1 MPKPPVNP
9 DHHPQSGIW
18 GRFIGFAEGN
28 YIDRDACNAA
38 FDRMH
43 RRDAIGDKIHLI
55 LGVGALICLFG
66 PVTMTEIA
74 ILPLVAFFFIRVVN
88 TLPIWIHGFG
98 QPLILATLA
107 LIAFMF
113 LALSWSPDRYNGLA
127 EIGQLR
133 WLFVMGFLFPII
145 EHRTTLVYALCI
157 GLAMGQIG
165 QVFDAFD
172 GLGIEP
178 VAKLVENHPG
188 RIAGWWHPVV
198 GGGLLVAGMGL
209 HLPAAMLGTG
219 RMRIIGLLGLTI
231 TGVGVLATGTR
242 GAWGAALLLLVLGVV
257 LVLRMKRVPIKRVIA
272 VVALG
277 LIAVATAGF
286 VLRDSIMIRVNETRT
301 ELREIEAGDLD
312 SYSGRR
318 VRMAQEAIEAFAQH
332 PIVGVGTGG
341 YERWCEQ
348 QGQRFG
354 AHAHNSTLHIGATLG
369 IIGLMLWAIVL
380 FVTLRNAWRWGLT
393 SPANPYAM
401 GPMLGIT
408 GLLLASLT
416 DSVHINAQSVAMLG
430 VLLALC
436 PAYAPGTPSPIG
448 DDIAVEGE

>member
-1 MPKPPVNP
+1 MPKTPINP
-9 DHHPQSGIW
+9 DHTPQRGLW

-38 FDRMH
+38 FGRMH

-55 LGVGALICLFG
+55 LGVGALVCLFG

-88 TLPIWIHGFG
+88 TLPVWIHGFG
-98 QPLILATLA
+98 QPPVLATLA
-107 LIAFMF
+107 LIAYMF
-113 LALSWSPDRYNGLA
+113 IALSWSPDRPNGLA

-133 WLFVMGFLFPII
+133 WFFVMGFLFPII
-145 EHRTTLVYALCI
+145 EHRTKLVYALCI
-157 GLAMGQIG
+157 GLALGQIG
-165 QVFDAFD
+165 QILDAFD
-172 GLGIEP
+172 FGIEP

-209 HLPAAMLGTG
+209 HLPAAMLGKG
-219 RMRIIGLLGLTI
+219 RTRIIGLLGLTI
-231 TGVGVLATGTR
+231 SSVGVLATGTR
-242 GAWGAALLLLVLGVV
+242 GAWGAALLLLVLGVLIV
-257 LVLRMKRVPIKRVIA
+257 VRIKRVPIKRVVA
-272 VVALG
+272 VGGLA
-277 LIAVATAGF
+277 LIAVGIAGF
-286 VLRDSIMIRVNETRT
+286 VLRDSIMIRVNETRA
-301 ELREIEAGDLD
+301 ELREIEAGDYD

-318 VRMAQEAIEAFAQH
+318 VRMAQEAIEAFSQH
-332 PIVGVGTGG
+332 PIVGIGTGG
-341 YERWCEQ
+341 YERWCQQ

-354 AHAHNSTLHIGATLG
+354 AHAHNSTLHIAATLG
-369 IIGLMLWAIVL
+369 LIGLCLWAIVL
-380 FVTLRNAWRWGLT
+380 FVVLRNAWRWGLT
-393 SPANPYAM
+393 DPANPYAM
-401 GPMLGIT
+401 GPMLGIA

-448 DDIAVEGE
+448 DDITPDGE